1 MAAAIGGV
9 KPFLSARS
17 TSAPAPSRRCAVFQS
32 CCDVAI
38 SNGVRPW
45 VSCPFG
51 STWSIRHNS
60 MSESRWIVTARTS
73 SLGEMEMR
81 AGGSGP
87 SAVAQNNIK
96 STTPIR
102 KTNRLLNTR
111 ICRVG
116 PDIIQAVSSTVI
128 GAGLNCEPTF
138 EQAGIGRIQLN
149 VACSVLSNFQPM
161 RLSILTLCV
170 ALSTSFAA
178 QPEAVPTST
187 VPAAVA
193 EAGKDVVHQLNN
205 AFAKVFETV
214 APSVVIIEVSKKN
227 DIAESSPLDDLFFQG
242 APDDNNQRR
251 NPGGPRPIQSEGSG
265 FIVRPD
271 GYIFTN
277 FHVVEGADKIDVKLR
292 DGRNFSGRV
301 VGTDEKTDIAVV
313 KIDAKDLPVVQL
325 GDSDAVRVGQFA
337 FAIGAPFK
345 LDYTFTYGVV
355 SGKGRSKLLQTGA
368 YSISDYLQTDASI
381 NPGNS
386 GGPLCDIDGKVIG
399 MNTLINGLNRGLG
412 FAIPSNLANEIGQ
425 QLVAG
430 KKIARPWLGIRIESV
445 GDNPN
450 TRDLLKGI
458 DKGVVVRT
466 IEADAPANKSDLR
479 PFDVITKVD
488 GTPVT
493 TDTQLQ
499 REILKKKIGQAV
511 KLTVWR
517 KGQTIEI
524 PVTTGELPNEIAR
537 ASNEIVPREQGRPED
552 AGKLGLQVQDITKEM
567 AERLRLGDAH
577 GVIVTDV
584 ADNSIAAAQGIERE
598 DVITEVDGKPVK
610 DVRSFREA
618 LTKADPKRG
627 VLFYLDRQGS
637 KTFAVLKANG
647 Q

>member
-1 MAAAIGGV
+1 
-9 KPFLSARS
+9 
-17 TSAPAPSRRCAVFQS
+17 
-32 CCDVAI
+32 
-38 SNGVRPW
+38 
-45 VSCPFG
+45 
-51 STWSIRHNS
+51 
-60 MSESRWIVTARTS
+60 
-73 SLGEMEMR
+73 
-81 AGGSGP
+81 
-87 SAVAQNNIK
+87 
-96 STTPIR
+96 
-102 KTNRLLNTR
+102 
-111 ICRVG
+111 
-116 PDIIQAVSSTVI
+116 
-128 GAGLNCEPTF
+128 
-138 EQAGIGRIQLN
+138 
-149 VACSVLSNFQPM
+149 M
-161 RLSILTLCV
+161 RLSILTLWV

-178 QPEAVPTST
+178 IPEAVPTSS
-187 VPAAVA
+187 VPAAAA

-214 APSVVIIEVSKKN
+214 APSVVIIEISKKN
-227 DIAESSPLDDLFFQG
+227 ETNESSPLDDLFFQG
-242 APDDNNQRR
+242 PPDENNPRR
-251 NPGGPRPIQSEGSG
+251 NPGGLRPVQSEGSG

-292 DGRNFSGRV
+292 DGRNFSARM
-301 VGTDEKTDIAVV
+301 VGTDEKTDIAVI

-355 SGKGRSKLLQTGA
+355 SGKGRSKLFTNGG
-368 YSISDYLQTDASI
+368 YSISDYIQTDASI

-412 FAIPSNLANEIGQ
+412 FAIPSNLVNEIGQ

-517 KGQTIEI
+517 KGQPIKV
-524 PVTTGELPNEIAR
+524 PVKTGELPDEITR
-537 ASNEIVPREQGRPED
+537 ASNRPVQPSEPKPQD
-552 AGKLGLQVQDITKEM
+552 VGKFGLQVQELTKDV
-567 AERLRLGDAH
+567 AERLHL
-577 GVIVTDV
+577 
-584 ADNSIAAAQGIERE
+584 
-598 DVITEVDGKPVK
+598 
-610 DVRSFREA
+610 
-618 LTKADPKRG
+618 
-627 VLFYLDRQGS
+627 
-637 KTFAVLKANG
+637 
-647 Q
+647 